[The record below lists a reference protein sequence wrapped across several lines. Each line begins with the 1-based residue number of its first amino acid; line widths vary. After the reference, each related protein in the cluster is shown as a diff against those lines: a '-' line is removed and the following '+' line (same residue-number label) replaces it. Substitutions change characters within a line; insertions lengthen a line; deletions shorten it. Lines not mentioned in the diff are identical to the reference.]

1 MGKAQPPKISCS
13 NCGESLDPSWA
24 HLAPR
29 PPCPACGHR
38 GVAIAVG
45 IVEEINVA
53 SSLNVV
59 MHPHD
64 TDRNWRRRW
73 TELEREW
80 SNIDRPIAETMSG
93 VAINAAN
100 HRLQSFYIQA
110 YHFKDALKSVA
121 PDVESAISAHPALA
135 LLADLANLDKH
146 SQLNRSPRSGEVPTI
161 VSLSGEESGSGG
173 GWRLRLRIH
182 HKGQTLD
189 GMNVAREAMD
199 GWRAYLKTSGLLET

>member
-1 MGKAQPPKISCS
+1 MGKAQPPRVSCR

-24 HLAPR
+24 HLSPR
-29 PPCPACGHR
+29 PPCPACGQR

-45 IVEEINVA
+45 IAEEINIA
-53 SSLNVV
+53 GSLHVG

-64 TDRNWRRRW
+64 IDRNWHRRW
-73 TELEREW
+73 TELESEW
-80 SNIDRPIAETMSG
+80 SKLDQPITETMSG

-110 YHFKDALKSVA
+110 YHLKDALKSTA
-121 PDVESAISAHPALA
+121 PAIESAISADPRLA

-146 SQLNRSPRSGEVPTI
+146 SQLNRPPRSRDVPMI
-161 VSLSGEESGSGG
+161 ISVSGQQPGSGG
-173 GWRLRLRIH
+173 GWRLRLEIQ

-189 GMNVAREAMD
+189 GMDIAREAMD
-199 GWRAYLKTSGLLET
+199 AWRAYLKTSGLL